1 MEPPIMVAAE
11 IPQLGDER
19 RRNWAKVVSSVDD
32 SLATGW
38 AFEGEFVATGGI
50 QDVPLDSVLVV
61 YGERGSRANPLI
73 EAHVYVVNP
82 DATLSLRGSA
92 RGKAWARTLRDQV
105 AELLAESVMDP
116 TRLPWAPD
124 LMRYSDAALEEELRR
139 RESPGAG

>member
-1 MEPPIMVAAE
+1 MVAVE

-19 RRNWAKVVSSVDD
+19 RRNWAKVVNSVDD
-32 SLATGW
+32 SLTTGW

-73 EAHVYVVNP
+73 EAHVYVVNA
-82 DATLSLRGSA
+82 DATLSRRGTA

-105 AELLAESVMDP
+105 AELLVEAGPAP
-116 TRLPWAPD
+116 TRLSWSPD
-124 LMRYSDAALEEELRR
+124 LMRYSDAALHEELRR
-139 RESPGAG
+139 REAPPDG